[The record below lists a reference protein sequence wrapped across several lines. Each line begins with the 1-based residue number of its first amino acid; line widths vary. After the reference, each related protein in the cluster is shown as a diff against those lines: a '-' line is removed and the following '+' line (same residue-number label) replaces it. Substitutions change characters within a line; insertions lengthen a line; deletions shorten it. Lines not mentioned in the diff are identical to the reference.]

1 MDWQLEMELVI
12 PQGSPEVKYPWDGE
26 EWNGRSPGVPAAVEG
41 ERWCV
46 LPPRDGRRRVSN
58 VSLGIM
64 IGRERH
70 GTTQDEWRG
79 GCYDGLRVGRVVRR
93 AVSPDLGPL
102 GVA

>member
-41 ERWCV
+41 ERWGV

-58 VSLGIM
+58 VSLG
-64 IGRERH
+64 RH
-70 GTTQDEWRG
+70 GTVHDEWRG
-79 GCYDGLRVGRVVRR
+79 SCYDGLRVGGVVRR
-93 AVSPDLGPL
+93 AVSPDLGSL